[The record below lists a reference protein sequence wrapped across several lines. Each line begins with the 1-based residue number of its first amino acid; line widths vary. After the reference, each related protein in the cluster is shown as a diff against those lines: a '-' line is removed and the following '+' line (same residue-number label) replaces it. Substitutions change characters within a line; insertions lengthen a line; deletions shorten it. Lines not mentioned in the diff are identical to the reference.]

1 MEQEKFKNLEE
12 FFGRKK
18 LELPELKR
26 TLFGGYRPSS
36 VQQYVEQLE
45 EQTRQQML
53 EFEKQHELDIQALR
67 ERCEE
72 LEQQTQEYGV
82 CLDQISQSL
91 TSLSQSFLQLLEQQT
106 QRDQLLRTY
115 QRQIGGLEE
124 EPLPASRTGRR
135 MEEAVPTDACAIT
148 PLFQEKRFG
157 MTGPWNWK
165 ERKLEQDSR
174 PKHSN
179 DSEDSI
185 RNNPGPDRP
194 TGFAGG

>member
-1 MEQEKFKNLEE
+1 MEQEKFKNLED

-36 VQQYVEQLE
+36 VQQYVEELE
-45 EQTRQQML
+45 KQTRQQIL
-53 EFEKQHELDIQALR
+53 EYEKLHKQDIEALR
-67 ERCEE
+67 ERCGE
-72 LEQQTQEYGV
+72 LEQQTQEYGA

-115 QRQIGGLEE
+115 QRQLGGLER
-124 EPLPASRTGRR
+124 EPLEPALGEQR
-135 MEEAVPTDACAIT
+135 MGETVPADACAIT

-157 MTGPWNWK
+157 SPGVWNWK
-165 ERKLEQDSR
+165 ERKAVPDSNGK
-174 PKHSN
+174 PADDNEGDKHTTA
-179 DSEDSI
+179 
-185 RNNPGPDRP
+185 GPDRP
-194 TGFAGG
+194 TGLTGG

>member
-36 VQQYVEQLE
+36 VQQYVEELE
-45 EQTRQQML
+45 KQTRQQIL
-53 EFEKQHELDIQALR
+53 EYEKRHKQDIEALR
-67 ERCEE
+67 ERYGE
-72 LEQQTQEYGV
+72 LEQQTQEYGA

-115 QRQIGGLEE
+115 QRQLGGLEK
-124 EPLPASRTGRR
+124 EPLQTSLGEYQ
-135 MEEAVPTDACAIT
+135 MEKTVSPEAGSIT

-157 MTGPWNWK
+157 SPGVWNWK
-165 ERKLEQDSR
+165 ERKIPSDSSFQYADGE
-174 PKHSN
+174 KNGKQTS
-179 DSEDSI
+179 S
-185 RNNPGPDRP
+185 GPDRP
-194 TGFAGG
+194 TGLTGG